1 MPSSMKN
8 DFFRFTAMF
17 MQYSGYGL
25 WGEKTGLPHGLRQ
38 PCFLFVTVSLET
50 TYMAR
55 ILSMAL
61 DVRSSSVGSGGIIS
75 AVMVLS

>member
-1 MPSSMKN
+1 MP
-8 DFFRFTAMF
+8 TAVMTAVG
-17 MQYSGYGL
+17 MDGLWPMAYGL
-25 WGEKTGLPHGLRQ
+25 WGEKTGLSLGLRQ